1 MDIFIPDKE
10 AAENLL
16 KKELLAHLST
26 LAPDTKLM
34 FKLSIPSIDDF
45 YAELID
51 DPHVVRVVALSG
63 GYSQVEANQR
73 LARNHRLIASFSRA
87 LTAGLLNQQTDEEFN
102 AVLKRSIDEIYK
114 ASMT

>member
-1 MDIFIPDKE
+1 MDIFIPRQGGGGKS
-10 AAENLL
+10 AE
-16 KKELLAHLST
+16 KGLLAHLST

-73 LARNHRLIASFSRA
+73 LARESPADRKLFQGAYRRA
-87 LTAGLLNQQTDEEFN
+87 FEAADGRGN
-102 AVLKRSIDEIYK
+102 
-114 ASMT
+114 SMRC